1 VATDV
6 KHPIATLSIMV
17 IKHMTKP
24 TNIIVKSEEI
34 QYEEYTHT
42 SGPMAGKTEKVRK
55 GANIVYGIYTPQ
67 SADFLKYYQNLPN
80 GEMLEHLKL
89 NTNVVVYN
97 TEPPMYRVDLARG
110 FQDELKSEKGTK

>member
-1 VATDV
+1 
-6 KHPIATLSIMV
+6 
-17 IKHMTKP
+17 MTKP